1 MFRLLL
7 RRLRDLVVVLVLVG
21 TAMFFIIRAVPG
33 GPAAGILGEQATPDQ
48 IEALTAALGFD
59 KPIWQQYLDWI
70 VRLPLLDLGQS
81 ISYSAPVL
89 EVLVGHIVPTLTLA
103 LAGTLLSFVLAVVI
117 STWTVVKPRS
127 LAARIVTWTTSAGIA
142 IPDFWIALI
151 LVLIFAATL
160 RLVPTSGYTPLFEDP
175 LLAISQLILPVAVL
189 MIGQT
194 SLFTLTLRETL
205 VGELTSLYLRTAR
218 AKGLSEFV
226 VMTRHALPNALLPCL
241 TVLGNN
247 FGSLLGGIV
256 IIETIFVVPG
266 LGAVVSSS
274 ISSRDYPLI
283 QGATLLIAFIFVVVN
298 LLVDL
303 LYAVI
308 DPKVR
313 TS

>member
-103 LAGTLLSFVLAVVI
+103 LAGTVLSFLLAVAI

>member
-103 LAGTLLSFVLAVVI
+103 LAGTVLSFLLAVAI

-175 LLAISQLILPVAVL
+175 LLAISQLILPVVVL